1 MGGRNLPAMNPI
13 EHAIRLHDTNG
24 AFLGVWLA
32 AAAVVV
38 TAVLVVRRARERGF
52 RLIPVA
58 ALVVSAGLLVGVV
71 GVESAYYSWYRH
83 RCVLHG
89 SDIDEC
95 SDKDAG
101 WLGWIGADRG

>member
-1 MGGRNLPAMNPI
+1 MSPI
-13 EHAIRLHDTNG
+13 DHAIRLHDTG
-24 AFLGVWLA
+24 QAFLGVWLA

-38 TAVLVVRRARERGF
+38 TAVVIVRLARERGV

-58 ALVVSAGLLVGVV
+58 ALVVSAGLLVGAV

-101 WLGWIGADRG
+101 WLGWLGADRG